1 MCADQK
7 VIDQHVAEL
16 ANHLLSLSQ
25 GVCPKN
31 VLRAMVIVS
40 LEVES
45 SCVVSIVVSQP
56 LACISHVELMM
67 ALSMSDNESYAS
79 EKQEDFVF
87 ARGGCVLEPDDT
99 QVFVQE
105 EVFCSGRQE

>member
-1 MCADQK
+1 MWSVFA
-7 VIDQHVAEL
+7 
-16 ANHLLSLSQ
+16 
-25 GVCPKN
+25 
-31 VLRAMVIVS
+31 
-40 LEVES
+40 
-45 SCVVSIVVSQP
+45 VSQP
-56 LACISHVELMM
+56 LACVSHMESMM